1 MTGVRDGLVKRGATW
16 SYVIRVT
23 DPTTGK
29 SRPRWVGGFPTEKA
43 AKKARDEARVKAAR
57 GEYVD
62 RSRMTLAQ
70 YLPQWLDMH
79 AVEIKPQTLAGYRDL
94 LDRYVVPSIGHQRV
108 QALQPAMFTK
118 LDRDLL
124 DTGGVRGQG
133 LSRRTVDYVHAILR
147 KALNDAVRVDQV
159 LTSNPVDRAMRPR
172 REPLGPRTVWSG
184 DELSAFLAVAE
195 QHRLFPFFRLA
206 AFSGGRRGELLNLRW
221 PDVDLDASRIR
232 IRGTTAVIAGVRVE
246 GTTKGGRERTV
257 TLDAGT
263 VAVLRAHR
271 ARQNADRLVA
281 GPDWAPG
288 NLVFTRN
295 LGLPIYPDTV
305 SQLVPRFIEQYNS
318 PREGSAPAVPL
329 PHARLHDLRHV
340 HATILLLAGVP
351 VHVVAARLGH
361 ADPSITLRVYAHVL
375 HEDAVRVADVF
386 ASAMLP
392 TGARLSGAVSK
403 SVSKDADPDTE
414 NPARS
419 SRAGL

>member
-1 MTGVRDGLVKRGATW
+1 
-16 SYVIRVT
+16 
-23 DPTTGK
+23 
-29 SRPRWVGGFPTEKA
+29 
-43 AKKARDEARVKAAR
+43 
-57 GEYVD
+57 
-62 RSRMTLAQ
+62 
-70 YLPQWLDMH
+70 
-79 AVEIKPQTLAGYRDL
+79 
-94 LDRYVVPSIGHQRV
+94 
-108 QALQPAMFTK
+108 
-118 LDRDLL
+118 
-124 DTGGVRGQG
+124 
-133 LSRRTVDYVHAILR
+133 
-147 KALNDAVRVDQV
+147 
-159 LTSNPVDRAMRPR
+159 
-172 REPLGPRTVWSG
+172 
-184 DELSAFLAVAE
+184 VAE

-271 ARQNADRLVA
+271 ARQNADRLLA

-288 NLVFTRN
+288 DLVFTRN

-305 SQLVPRFIEQYNS
+305 SQLVPRFIEQHNS

-340 HATILLLAGVP
+340 HATILLLAKVP

-392 TGARLSGAVSK
+392 AGARLNGAVSK
-403 SVSKDADPDTE
+403 SVSKDADPDAE